1 MKTKST
7 LYKSLFFLCI
17 SFAIISCTKE
27 KKNTT
32 HNVIKINKN
41 GLPVLQPLQ
50 EDMPKLTA
58 GYVNEKNQKVAQFIT
73 KVWNEN
79 DNVSFLVAQN
89 GQIIY
94 ENYQGFAN
102 KAKGEDINKDTP
114 LHIASVSKVLTAT
127 AVLMLVDAEKIKLEQ
142 KVTEFLPDFPYPDV
156 TVLTL
161 LNHRSGMKNYAYF
174 TYKTGV
180 WDINKEL
187 TNADIVKIMKD
198 YSVPLESK
206 TDTRFGYCNTNYAM
220 LALII
225 EKVTNLKYPEAMEE
239 MIFKPLG
246 MKNTF
251 VYETSKHLGKVSLS
265 YRGTMDLAVE
275 YLDGIYGDKNI
286 YSTPRDLLKFDLAR
300 YNSSFLNPDLLKKMY
315 SGYSYERKG
324 ERNYGLGIRM
334 LEFEKRQPFY
344 YHNGWWHGNTSCF
357 VNMRKEK
364 VTMFVLSNKFTRK
377 TYKTKMLAPLFGD
390 YPFKTVDETEE

>member
-1 MKTKST
+1 MACS
-7 LYKSLFFLCI
+7 
-17 SFAIISCTKE
+17 KE
-27 KKNTT
+27 KKTAQA
-32 HNVIKINKN
+32 VVKINKE

-50 EDMPKLTA
+50 EEMPKLTA
-58 GYVNEKNQKVAQFIT
+58 GYVNEKKHNIAKFYD

-102 KAKGEDINKDTP
+102 RAKGEDITKDTP
-114 LHIASVSKVLTAT
+114 LHIASVSKVVTAT
-127 AVLMLVDAEKIKLEQ
+127 AVLMLVDAGKIKLEQ

-180 WDINKEL
+180 WDIKKEL
-187 TNADIVKIMKD
+187 TNEDIVQIMKN
-198 YSVPLESK
+198 YNVPLESK

-225 EKVTNLKYPEAMEE
+225 EKVTNLKYPEAMQE

-246 MKNTF
+246 MTHTF
-251 VYETSKHLGKVSLS
+251 VYETSKHVGKVSLS
-265 YRGTMDLAVE
+265 YRGNMDLAVE
-275 YLDGIYGDKNI
+275 YLDGVYGDKNI
-286 YSTPRDLLKFDLAR
+286 YSTPRDLLKFDIAR
-300 YNSSFLNPDLLKKMY
+300 YNSSFLNPELLKKMY
-315 SGYSYERKG
+315 QGYSYERKG

-334 LEFEKRQPFY
+334 LEFETGEPFY

>member
-1 MKTKST
+1 MKTKSI

-17 SFAIISCTKE
+17 SFAVISCTKE
-27 KKNTT
+27 KKDTA

-58 GYVNEKNQKVAQFIT
+58 GYVNEKNQKVAQFFT

-127 AVLMLVDAEKIKLEQ
+127 AVLMLVDAGKIKLEQ

-206 TDTRFGYCNTNYAM
+206 TDKRFGYCNTNYAM

-225 EKVTNLKYPEAMEE
+225 ENVTNLKYPEAMQE

-265 YRGTMDLAVE
+265 YRGNMDLAVE

-334 LEFEKRQPFY
+334 LEFEKGQPFY

>member
-1 MKTKST
+1 MKRYLF
-7 LYKSLFFLCI
+7 LYNLIFLCFTLLFMAC
-17 SFAIISCTKE
+17 SKE
-27 KKNTT
+27 KKT
-32 HNVIKINKN
+32 VQAVVKINKE
-41 GLPVLQPLQ
+41 GLPVLQPLL
-50 EDMPKLTA
+50 EEMPVLTA
-58 GYVNEKNQKVAQFIT
+58 GYVNEKKHNIAKFYDKI
-73 KVWNEN
+73 WNEN

-102 KAKGEDINKDTP
+102 RAKGEDITKDTP
-114 LHIASVSKVLTAT
+114 LHIASVSKVVTAT
-127 AVLMLVDAEKIKLEQ
+127 AVLMLVDAGKIKLEQ

-156 TVLTL
+156 SVLTL

-180 WDINKEL
+180 WDIKKEL
-187 TNADIVKIMKD
+187 TNEDIVKIMKN
-198 YSVPLESK
+198 YNVPLESK

-225 EKVTNLKYPEAMEE
+225 EKVTNLKYPEAMQE

-246 MKNTF
+246 MTHTF
-251 VYETSKHLGKVSLS
+251 VYETSKHAGKVSLS
-265 YRGTMDLAVE
+265 YRGNMDLAVE

-286 YSTPRDLLKFDLAR
+286 YSTPRDLLKFDIAR
-300 YNSSFLNPDLLKKMY
+300 YNSSFLNPELLKKMY
-315 SGYSYERKG
+315 QGYSYERKG

-334 LEFEKRQPFY
+334 LEFETGEPFY
-344 YHNGWWHGNTSCF
+344 YHNGWWHGNTACF